1 MKKGSIFFFLILVH
15 CSIYGQSDS
24 LKQQSWIR
32 DKISFGRSQH
42 IQYFTNNRNYKTN
55 TLFNKAYY
63 TSFSPIQFN
72 GLRPFVSLTY
82 EYFITQAVCY
92 TCNATTDNLSLKK
105 QLHYLNFATVGLGFT
120 QEIKFTNKAGKE
132 LELIFGAALE
142 RFLFRRSFIFK
153 SNGSVEKATP
163 FINNHPFFN
172 HYFFKDVIGFRA
184 YNSSTYKVFI
194 QLSGLLLRNERLHYA
209 PSRYTFH
216 NFMLGFNVLL
226 K

>member
-1 MKKGSIFFFLILVH
+1 MKKGSIFFFLILVS

-63 TSFSPIQFN
+63 TTFSPIQFK
-72 GLRPFVSLTY
+72 GFRPFVSLTY

-92 TCNATTDNLSLKK
+92 TCYTTTNNYSIKK
-105 QLHYLNFATVGLGFT
+105 QLHYLNFATVGLGFI
-120 QEIKFTNKAGKE
+120 QEIKFTNKKGKE

-142 RFLFRRSFIFK
+142 RFLFKRSFIFK
-153 SNGSVEKATP
+153 SNGSVEKAIP
-163 FINNHPFFN
+163 FISNHQFFN
-172 HYFFKDVIGFRA
+172 HYFFKDVLGFRV
-184 YNSSTYKVFI
+184 YNANTYKVFI

-216 NFMLGFNVLL
+216 NFMLGFNVFL

>member
-1 MKKGSIFFFLILVH
+1 MKKRNFFFFLMLVH
-15 CSIYGQSDS
+15 FGIYGQSDS

-32 DKISFGRSQH
+32 DKMSFGRSQH
-42 IQYFTNNRNYKTN
+42 IQYFNNNRSFKPN

-63 TSFSPIQFN
+63 ISFSPIQFR
-72 GLRPFVSLTY
+72 GFRPLVSLTY
-82 EYFITQAVCY
+82 EYFILQATCY
-92 TCNATTDNLSLKK
+92 TCYTTTNNYSAKK
-105 QLHYLNFATVGLGFT
+105 QIHYLNFATFGLGFAK
-120 QEIKFTNKAGKE
+120 EIKFKNKAGKE

-153 SNGSVEKATP
+153 SNGSVEKAIP
-163 FINNHPFFN
+163 FISKHPFFN
-172 HYFFKDVIGFRA
+172 RYFFKDVLGFRV
-184 YNSSTYKVFI
+184 YNANTHKVFI

-216 NFMLGFNVLL
+216 NFMLGFTIFL